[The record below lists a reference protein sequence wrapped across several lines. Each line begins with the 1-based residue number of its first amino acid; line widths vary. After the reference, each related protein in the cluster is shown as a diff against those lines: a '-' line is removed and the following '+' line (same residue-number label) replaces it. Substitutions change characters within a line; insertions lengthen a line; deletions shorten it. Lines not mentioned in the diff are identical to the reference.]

1 MLEKYQTDKNLK
13 KVLKI
18 SDFVQTLDQNR
29 EFENPSH
36 KFKKLKLNLL
46 EKGKMIDT
54 HNDNEL
60 LLMKDE
66 FSAWDLHFE
75 KIKQLYEREIKGP
88 NLKQLDLLKKLQD
101 SQKELIESS
110 TFKCKIKPKDVFDWD
125 SINFLIPDFQSKV
138 LSQHKTFIPN
148 EDYKKFERNLEL
160 FQ

>member
-1 MLEKYQTDKNLK
+1 VLEKYQTDKNLK

-66 FSAWDLHFE
+66 FSA
-75 KIKQLYEREIKGP
+75 
-88 NLKQLDLLKKLQD
+88 
-101 SQKELIESS
+101 
-110 TFKCKIKPKDVFDWD
+110 
-125 SINFLIPDFQSKV
+125 
-138 LSQHKTFIPN
+138 
-148 EDYKKFERNLEL
+148 
-160 FQ
+160 